1 MHLDRKLHPYQSH
14 VINLATKRM
23 VEGKP
28 GSGLFLEPG
37 LGKTIC
43 SLSIIEIAKL
53 LSFASKTLVIAPLR
67 VAQTVWQKEIREWGL
82 DLKAVF
88 VHGSK
93 KQRFELL
100 QKPADIYIITS
111 DGVCWLD
118 EEYPDLWFDLVFID
132 ESTKFKSWTAKR
144 TKHLRH
150 IVKRAFHRIILTGTP
165 VPNTLGDIFPQHYMI
180 DLGECLGESVTRFRA
195 QYMQQSGYEFRSW
208 EMRKDMVE
216 PLKEKIAPQCLYLAA
231 RDHIQMPELVV
242 NDISIELPP
251 KARKAYEDME
261 SQLFAAIEEEE
272 DGKPLVASSAGAKY
286 NLCRQIANGAAYS
299 VDEMFGS
306 RDVVYVHSAKLEAL
320 EDLYEDLNGKQL
332 LVAYQFD
339 HDLLRIRESFP
350 KTRAING
357 KTTKKELQSIIDN
370 WLIGN
375 EGILA
380 CQCQAMSHGLDGF
393 QKGGS
398 DICWFGVTDQPEV
411 YTQLNARLYRQGAEG
426 DQTRIHRLIVP
437 KTVDVAITLRLKNK
451 DTSQQALLNA
461 IKEYRNAKNSTTSF

>member
-1 MHLDRKLHPYQSH
+1 M
-14 VINLATKRM
+14 
-23 VEGKP
+23 
-28 GSGLFLEPG
+28 FLEPG

-118 EEYPDLWFDLVFID
+118 EEYPDLWFDLVIID

-150 IVKRAFHRIILTGTP
+150 IVKRTFHRIILTGTP

-180 DLGECLGESVTRFRA
+180 DLGECLGESVTKFRS

-231 RDHIQMPELVV
+231 RDHIKMPELVV
-242 NDISIELPP
+242 NDIQIDLPP

-261 SQLFAAIEEEE
+261 SELFAAMEDIEE
-272 DGKPLVASSAGAKY
+272 GKPLVATSAGAKY
-286 NLCRQIANGAAYS
+286 SLCRQIANGAAYS

-339 HDLLRIRESFP
+339 HDLLRIREFFP
-350 KTRAING
+350 KIRAING
-357 KTTKKELQSIIDN
+357 KTTRKDLQSIIDN
-370 WLIGN
+370 WTVGL

-411 YTQLNARLYRQGAEG
+411 YTQLNARIYRQGAEG
-426 DQTRIHRLIVP
+426 VQTRIHRLVVP
-437 KTVDVAITLRLKNK
+437 KTVDMAIIERLKNK
-451 DTSQQALLNA
+451 DTSQKALLDA
-461 IKEYRNAKNSTTSF
+461 IKEYRNAKNSSAAL

>member
-1 MHLDRKLHPYQSH
+1 MSSKTLHDYQKH
-14 VINLATKRM
+14 AVNMATKLL
-23 VEGKP
+23 VDGKP
-28 GSGLFLEPG
+28 GGALFLEPG

-43 SLSIIEIAKL
+43 SLSIIDVAKVLSIAE
-53 LSFASKTLVIAPLR
+53 KTLVIAPLR

-93 KQRFELL
+93 KERYKLL
-100 QKPADIYIITS
+100 QKPADIHIITS

-118 EEYPDLWFDLVFID
+118 QEYPDLWFDMVIID

-150 IVKRAFHRIILTGTP
+150 IVKRAFHRFILTGTP
-165 VPNTLGDIFPQHYMI
+165 VPNTLGDIFSQHYMI
-180 DLGECLGESVTRFRA
+180 DTGECLGESITKFRA
-195 QYMQQSGYEFRSW
+195 QYMRQSGYEFRSW
-208 EMRKDMVE
+208 EMRPEMVE
-216 PLKEKIAPQCLYLAA
+216 PLNQKIAPQCLYLAA
-231 RDHIQMPELVV
+231 RDHIKMPELVT
-242 NDISIELPP
+242 NDIEIELPP
-251 KARKAYEDME
+251 KARKVYEDME

-272 DGKPLVASSAGAKY
+272 EGKPLVASSAGAKY
-286 NLCRQIANGAAYS
+286 NLCRQIANGSAYAT
-299 VDEMFGS
+299 DEFTGA

-320 EDLYEDLNGKQL
+320 EDLYESLNGKQL

-339 HDLLRIRESFP
+339 HDLLRIKESFP
-350 KTRAING
+350 SIRAING
-357 KTTKKELQSIIDN
+357 KTSRKDLQSIIDN
-370 WLIGN
+370 WILGN

-398 DICWFGVTDQPEV
+398 DICWYGVTDQPEV

-461 IKEYRNAKNSTTSF
+461 IKDYRNAKNSATSF

>member
-1 MHLDRKLHPYQSH
+1 MHLERKLHPYQNH
-14 VINLATKRM
+14 VIHHAIKRM
-23 VEGKP
+23 VEEQP

-43 SLSIIEIAKL
+43 SLSIVEIAKM
-53 LSFASKTLVIAPLR
+53 LSLVQKTLVIAPLR

-93 KQRFELL
+93 KQRYELL

-118 EEYPDLWFDLVFID
+118 EEYPGMWFDLIIID

-165 VPNTLGDIFPQHYMI
+165 APNSLGDIFPQHYMI
-180 DLGECLGESVTRFRA
+180 DLGQCLGESVTRFRA
-195 QYMQQSGYEFRSW
+195 QYMMQSGYEFRSW
-208 EMRKDMVE
+208 EMRKDMIE
-216 PLKEKIAPQCLYLAA
+216 PLKDKIAPQCLYLAA
-231 RDHIQMPELVV
+231 RDHIQMPDLIV
-242 NDISIELPP
+242 NDIQIELPA
-251 KARKAYEDME
+251 KARKAYDDME
-261 SQLFAAIEEEE
+261 QQLFAAIEEMEE
-272 DGKPLVASSAGAKY
+272 MKPLTASSAGAKY

-306 RDVVYVHSAKLEAL
+306 RDVVYVHQAKVEAL

-339 HDLLRIRESFP
+339 HDLLRIKEAFP
-350 KTRAING
+350 KIRAING
-357 KTTKKELQSIIDN
+357 KTSKKELQSIIDN
-370 WLIGN
+370 WTVGI

-398 DICWFGVTDQPEV
+398 DICWFGMTDQPEV
-411 YTQLNARLYRQGAEG
+411 HTQLNARIYRQGAEG
-426 DQTRIHRLIVP
+426 NQTRIHRLIAT
-437 KTVDVAITLRLKNK
+437 KTVDEAIVKRLLNK
-451 DTSQQALLNA
+451 DTSQKALLTA